1 MSKDYGD
8 ADKKLLEAVG
18 NALFGA
24 YYLSLS
30 TEEPTKA
37 DSHEVDGT
45 NYARIKWDGPK
56 ESYTWPSMTYF
67 SNATVRVRGKHW
79 WNRAKTVSL
88 AEYIKSVEY
97 KGYSIGIKRDLR
109 ND

>member
-1 MSKDYGD
+1 MSKDYRD
-8 ADKKLLEAVG
+8 ADKKLLETVEKAVSG
-18 NALFGA
+18 D

-45 NYARIKWDGPK
+45 DYARIKRDGPK

-88 AEYIKSVEY
+88 AEYIKSAEY
-97 KGYSIGIKRDLR
+97 KGYSLGIKRALR